1 MFMVIQNIFMSDGGE
16 LHSQK
21 KKKKKIMNKNKN
33 TPKKKTHKCKVCV
46 IQELNNS
53 NQSFGESGSST
64 ARLTDTS
71 LFVMPV

>member
-1 MFMVIQNIFMSDGGE
+1 MFMVIQNTFMSDGGE

-21 KKKKKIMNKNKN
+21 KKKKIMNKNKN
-33 TPKKKTHKCKVCV
+33 TKKKTHKCKVCV

-71 LFVMPV
+71 LFVMPI

>member
-33 TPKKKTHKCKVCV
+33 TPQKKNPTNVKSV
-46 IQELNNS
+46 
-53 NQSFGESGSST
+53 
-64 ARLTDTS
+64 
-71 LFVMPV
+71 